1 MKHAVLMLVC
11 AFALSA
17 CGLFKSEPKTLTTPQ
32 QWEKFGYHDHMST
45 SRK

>member
-17 CGLFKSEPKTLTTPQ
+17 CGLFKSEPKRLTTPNSG
-32 QWEKFGYHDHMST
+32 KNT
-45 SRK
+45 ATTTI